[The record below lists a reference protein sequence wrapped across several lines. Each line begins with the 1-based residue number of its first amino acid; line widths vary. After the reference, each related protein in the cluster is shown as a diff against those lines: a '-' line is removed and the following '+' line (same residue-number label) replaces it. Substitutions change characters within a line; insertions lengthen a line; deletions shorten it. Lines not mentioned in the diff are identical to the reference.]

1 MAMVHTREQFTS
13 QELAIVLS
21 HYDLGI
27 VHGAAEFPRGSH
39 ASAKIVV
46 TTDRGKYLVKR
57 RPRGKDDPF
66 RVAFAHALQNYL
78 AGKNFPL
85 PHLIGTKEQN
95 NSMLKLGDAIYE
107 VFEYVDGG
115 PYDAS
120 PGATMEAGKT
130 LALYH
135 RLVRDYHPEWQPPR
149 GQYHDSNS
157 VREAF
162 QKMATLLA
170 RRDVNAGKEPVVMA
184 TVDAIAEAYD
194 NAAAGV
200 NELGFKQWE
209 TQIVHSDWHPGN
221 MIFDKGNVVAVI
233 DYDAARIRPRVTD
246 IANGC
251 LQFSMLTGGRNL
263 ETWPEQTDTAR
274 SCKFLQGYDD
284 LNVIS
289 EAEITA
295 IPFLMQEALIAQ
307 AVPPILKT
315 ATFAGLEGF
324 AFLCVMLKK
333 INWLNDHREEI
344 TLSADG
350 S

>member
-1 MAMVHTREQFTS
+1 MVHAREQFTS

-46 TTDRGKYLVKR
+46 NTDRGKYLVKR

-120 PGATMEAGKT
+120 HHATVEAGKT

-135 RLVRDYHPEWQPPR
+135 RLVRDFHPEWQPPR

-157 VREAF
+157 VREAMPR
-162 QKMATLLA
+162 MAMLLS
-170 RRDVNAGKEPVVMA
+170 RRDSSAGKEPIVAA
-184 TVDAIAEAYD
+184 TVDALADAY
-194 NAAAGV
+194 NAAAAAV
-200 NELGFKQWE
+200 NDLGFPRWE

-251 LQFSMLTGGRNL
+251 LQFSMITGGRNL
-263 ETWPEQTDTAR
+263 DAWSERTDTER

-315 ATFAGLEGF
+315 GTFAGLDGLP
-324 AFLCVMLKK
+324 FLGVMLKK
-333 INWLNDHREEI
+333 LNWLNEHRDEI
-344 TLSADG
+344 RLNADG
-350 S
+350 T